1 MASFGVSIDDAT
13 IRTRSV
19 FAAEDGQL
27 DAVTAASLAGSES
40 KVESSS
46 KDGGIAGA
54 DTASLSD

>member
-1 MASFGVSIDDAT
+1 MAPDTLKNSED
-13 IRTRSV
+13 

-27 DAVTAASLAGSES
+27 DPATAASLAGSES
-40 KVESSS
+40 NVESSS